1 VKEDACASNLQHRFH
16 RVLETRWVVLH
27 RTAVTTRPQQRTIA
41 ETSSGKIAASIPLER
56 QAQRAWLAVRGREI
70 LVRNLN
76 KIARGFEAS
85 GAK

>member
-41 ETSSGKIAASIPLER
+41 ETSSGKIAASIPLE
-56 QAQRAWLAVRGREI
+56 ACRAWTRDPGSQLEQNRS
-70 LVRNLN
+70 
-76 KIARGFEAS
+76 GF
-85 GAK
+85 